1 MLRLIVLLLLLLNIG
16 YFAWSQGWLLPYG
29 WGPAQQ
35 REPQRLAQQVR
46 PEAIQIVPAHDGTVA
61 SPAATALSAPAP
73 TPAPALVPAPATA
86 PASAPKVVASAPGAA
101 VCLLSDPIDASRAQT
116 LTAVLTAQLA
126 PNTWTLD
133 EHTTPARWIIY
144 MGRFASAAEQAAKRA
159 QLVELKVKFE
169 AIDVPALSP
178 GFSLGSFTSRADT
191 EAALQTL
198 NKRGVRTAKMTQVQ
212 PAQSSVRLRLPAIDT
227 TLPALQRIRE
237 AVPELVLQPCR

>member
-16 YFAWSQGWLLPYG
+16 YFSWGQGWLLPYG

-46 PEAIQIVPAHDGTVA
+46 PELIQIVPAHDSVSA
-61 SPAATALSAPAP
+61 PAAATALSAPAP
-73 TPAPALVPAPATA
+73 TPTPALVPSPATA
-86 PASAPKVVASAPGAA
+86 PASAPEVAASAPGAT
-101 VCLLSDPIDASRAQT
+101 VCLLSDPIDTSQVQT

-133 EHTTPARWIIY
+133 EQTTPARWIIY
-144 MGRFASAAEQAAKRA
+144 MGRFASPAEQAAKRA
-159 QLVELKVKFE
+159 QLIELKVKFE

-178 GFSLGSFTSRADT
+178 GFSLGSFTSRAET
-191 EAALQTL
+191 EAALQAL

-212 PAQSSVRLRLPAIDT
+212 AAQSSVRLRLPAVDAK
-227 TLPALQRIRE
+227 LPALQRIKQ
-237 AVPELVLQPCR
+237 AVPDLVLQPCG